1 MDEQRTKHQREEL
14 DSLLKHGGHSNHTML
29 SSRDVEKEAE
39 EYLERL

>member
-1 MDEQRTKHQREEL
+1 MDEQKTKHQREEL
-14 DSLLKHGGHSNHTML
+14 DSLLKHGGHSNHT

>member
-1 MDEQRTKHQREEL
+1 VDEHRTKQQREEL
-14 DSLLKHGGHSNHTML
+14 DSVLKHGGHSHHTML